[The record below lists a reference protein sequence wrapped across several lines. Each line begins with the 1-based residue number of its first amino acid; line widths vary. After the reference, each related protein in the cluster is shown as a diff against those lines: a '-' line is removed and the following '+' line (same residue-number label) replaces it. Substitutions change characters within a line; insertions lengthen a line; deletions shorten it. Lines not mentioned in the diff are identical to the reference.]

1 MENNVRADEREID
14 PRIDLA
20 VQRTELAWD
29 RTLLAWIRTA
39 LSLMASG
46 VAFDKGTQ
54 LMHQAR
60 LIAGTAWVRSGHFVG
75 LSLTGVSTL
84 LLVAVTWNHMQG
96 LRAIARMNGRTPPRV
111 TAAELAAVLVILL
124 GGAVMAVLVRGN

>member
-1 MENNVRADEREID
+1 MEKDVHAGEQEID

-60 LIAGTAWVRSGHFVG
+60 LATGTAWVRSGHFSG
-75 LSLTGVSTL
+75 LTLTGVSTL
-84 LLVAVTWNHMQG
+84 LLAIVTWNHMRALVP
-96 LRAIARMNGRTPPRV
+96 LRG
-111 TAAELAAVLVILL
+111 
-124 GGAVMAVLVRGN
+124 